1 MKWRSQ
7 RVVGETVL
15 VICALLT
22 SFQLYRIALQEL
34 SKVIKFSLEEVIK
47 EDILPDLER
56 DAPAESLD
64 KSDNQL
70 EGGSNQAAQNP
81 APKEEKVYKYA
92 DENTVKGIFN
102 KLTIIMISCVVFPV
116 LVQNIYNL
124 HFTNP
129 GRQLF
134 YEDIESI
141 AITSFLLF
149 MMGYDSYKKTKKIEM
164 KGIKRKQP
172 AGQFNSKDVQIK
184 ERAAMAG
191 IPNDLANEAEINEIR
206 QIFKST
212 HDIKRF
218 RDVLNAMIN
227 NPQAMQ

>member
-1 MKWRSQ
+1 
-7 RVVGETVL
+7 
-15 VICALLT
+15 
-22 SFQLYRIALQEL
+22 
-34 SKVIKFSLEEVIK
+34 
-47 EDILPDLER
+47 
-56 DAPAESLD
+56 
-64 KSDNQL
+64 
-70 EGGSNQAAQNP
+70 
-81 APKEEKVYKYA
+81 
-92 DENTVKGIFN
+92 
-102 KLTIIMISCVVFPV
+102 
-116 LVQNIYNL
+116 
-124 HFTNP
+124 
-129 GRQLF
+129 
-134 YEDIESI
+134 
-141 AITSFLLF
+141 

-227 NPQAMQ
+227 NPQAM